1 MGPTGTGKTSFINML
16 SGSNLRIGRELESCT
31 SDVEVAKPFDLDG
44 RMISLIDTPGFDDTT
59 LSAASVLNMIAAYLS
74 YSYVLS
80 NTRHFFLDDRL
91 IQRGTSDMT
100 RETA

>member
-59 LSAASVLNMIAAYLS
+59 LSAASVLNMIAAYL
-74 YSYVLS
+74 YSSSTVARILTSPVFRSGKHVERYVFRTLS
-80 NTRHFFLDDRL
+80 
-91 IQRGTSDMT
+91 
-100 RETA
+100 

>member
-1 MGPTGTGKTSFINML
+1 ML

-31 SDVEVAKPFDLDG
+31 CDVEVAKPFDIDG

-74 YSYVLS
+74 YSCVLS
-80 NTRHFFLDDRL
+80 KSCHSFLDDVL
-91 IQRGTSDMT
+91 IPCGGSAMT